1 MKLPNLKRILIILS
15 ILFLPCIFYL
25 VLIQGKNH
33 FKQLEIYGPK
43 EALANGDT
51 IYHTIPAFSFLN
63 QEGKTVSNGDLDGKI
78 YVANFFFAT
87 CPTICPKMNYN
98 VKGLVENFAKDSQ
111 VQFLSFTVDPEKD
124 SVAAL
129 ADYAKKMD
137 YKSGNWWFL
146 TGNKDSIYSLARDGF
161 LVAAAGGK
169 TAADFFHSQN
179 LLLIDKEKRIRGIY
193 DGLDESDVK
202 KLKDEIEVLE
212 YEYKEADSGSR
223 QQQ

>member
-1 MKLPNLKRILIILS
+1 MKLPNLKRILTILG

-25 VLIQGKNH
+25 VLIQGENH
-33 FKQLEIYGPK
+33 FKKLEIYGPK

-51 IYHTIPAFSFLN
+51 IYHTIPAFSFVN
-63 QEGKTVSNGDLDGKI
+63 QEGKAVSNSDLDGKI

-98 VKGLVENFAKDSQ
+98 MKGLTEKFGKDDR
-111 VQFLSFTVDPEKD
+111 VQFISFTVDPDQD

-129 ADYAKKMD
+129 AAYAKEMGVDNNK
-137 YKSGNWWFL
+137 WWFL
-146 TGNKDSIYSLARDGF
+146 TGNKDSIYTLAKDGF
-161 LVAAAGGK
+161 LVSAAGGK

-193 DGLDESDVK
+193 DGLDERDVK
-202 KLKDEIEVLE
+202 KLNDEIEVLE
-212 YEYKEADSGSR
+212 FEYKEKESKG
-223 QQQ
+223 